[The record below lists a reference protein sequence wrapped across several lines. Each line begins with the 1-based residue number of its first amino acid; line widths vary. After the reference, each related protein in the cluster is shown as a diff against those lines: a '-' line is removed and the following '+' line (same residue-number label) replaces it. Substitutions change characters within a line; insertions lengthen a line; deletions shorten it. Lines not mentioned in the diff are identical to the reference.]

1 MTWVNL
7 LQLTSEIDMIITDTQ
22 KDFKIAP
29 SGSHLGR
36 LYSIIDIGHQSTV
49 WKGETK
55 IMHKV
60 VFTWELHG
68 NDANDQPLTTD
79 DNKPLIVSK
88 RYTVSLGDQST
99 LRKDL
104 EGWSGKKMTED
115 ERKSFDLKNLLGKFC
130 MVNIAHSDDGKYANI
145 VSLSQVP
152 SAMRA
157 MQPEPINPVVHF
169 WLGDYTQAQ
178 YDALP
183 KYYREKIAES
193 SEWRG
198 SKEVKQTSDSF
209 PDEKLPF

>member
-1 MTWVNL
+1 
-7 LQLTSEIDMIITDTQ
+7 MIITDTQ

-29 SGSHLGR
+29 AGNHLAR
-36 LYSIIDIGHQSTV
+36 LYSIIDIGHQETV

-68 NDANDQPLTTD
+68 EDNDGNPLTTD
-79 DNKPLIVSK
+79 DGKPLIVSK

-104 EGWSGKKMTED
+104 ESWSGKKMTEED
-115 ERKSFDLKNLLGKFC
+115 RKGFDLKNLLGKFC
-130 MVNIAHSDDGKYANI
+130 MLSVVHSDDGKYANVASI
-145 VSLSQVP
+145 NSVP

-157 MQPEPINPVVHF
+157 HQPEGINQPISF
-169 WLGDYTQAQ
+169 WLNDYTKEQ
-178 YDALP
+178 YDNLP
-183 KYYREKIAES
+183 KYYREKITES

-198 SKEVKQTSDSF
+198 SKAKAESA
-209 PDEKLPF
+209 PDNTIIDDAIPF

>member
-1 MTWVNL
+1 
-7 LQLTSEIDMIITDTQ
+7 MIITDTQ

-29 SGSHLGR
+29 AGNHLAR
-36 LYSIIDIGHQSTV
+36 LYSIIDIGHQETV

-68 NDANDQPLTTD
+68 EDNDGNPLTTD
-79 DNKPLIVSK
+79 DGKPLIVSK

-104 EGWSGKKMTED
+104 ESWSGKKMTDED
-115 ERKSFDLKNLLGKFC
+115 RKGFDLKTLLGKFC
-130 MVNIAHSDDGKYANI
+130 MLSIVHSDDGKYANVGSI
-145 VSLSQVP
+145 NSVP
-152 SAMRA
+152 TAIRNA
-157 MQPEPINPVVHF
+157 IPEGINQPISF
-169 WLGDYTQAQ
+169 WLNDYTKEQ

-183 KYYREKIAES
+183 KYYREKITES

-198 SKEVKQTSDSF
+198 SKAKEEAQAANTITD
-209 PDEKLPF
+209 DDIPF